1 VEGPLCCCF
10 AAPGRDQLC
19 AEVGARLSSACC
31 ELSAEML
38 PACIRP
44 LCQHVNRSSCYG
56 VVPPGVP
63 WPPTASHAA
72 MLDRVPCRHPDWWT
86 KGRFQGVKAPEV
98 INTHCRS
105 SVVLPDFLACKFGVH
120 NGKDYV
126 QLEVKEPMIGHKLG
140 EFSPTRKH
148 PVHKAKDNSAGAK
161 RINPKTG
168 KS

>member
-1 VEGPLCCCF
+1 VWKGPYVAVSLLQDVIGF
-10 AAPGRDQLC
+10 ARRWVLGRAACADARDLVRAHSPIHPATRAPAASM
-19 AEVGARLSSACC
+19 AEV
-31 ELSAEML
+31 
-38 PACIRP
+38 
-44 LCQHVNRSSCYG
+44 
-56 VVPPGVP
+56 PPRD
-63 WPPTASHAA
+63 WPTTHAIT
-72 MLDRVPCRHPDWWT
+72 PCRHPDWWT

-105 SVVLPDFLACKFGVH
+105 SVVLPDFIACKFGVH